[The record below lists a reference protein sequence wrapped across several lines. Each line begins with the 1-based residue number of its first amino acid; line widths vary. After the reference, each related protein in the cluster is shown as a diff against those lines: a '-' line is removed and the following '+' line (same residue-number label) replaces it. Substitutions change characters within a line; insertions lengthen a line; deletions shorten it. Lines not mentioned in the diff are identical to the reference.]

1 MNNKLNILWTTDNR
15 DTASMC
21 CICRR
26 NWKLHSREFFTF
38 HLFLNTI
45 TVIFAGVTTKKAML
59 LRVIVQN
66 FLSFFEPVQFDMFPN
81 MKKET
86 FESHIYRNQ
95 QIPVLKQ
102 AALFG
107 PNGSGKSNFVKAVNF
122 IQSIATQKNF
132 LEKINISKYFFRLTE
147 SNNQPISMAI
157 EFCKD
162 EQYFIYIIDI
172 LPTRIK

>member
-1 MNNKLNILWTTDNR
+1 
-15 DTASMC
+15 
-21 CICRR
+21 
-26 NWKLHSREFFTF
+26 
-38 HLFLNTI
+38 LFLNTI

-107 PNGSGKSNFVKAVNF
+107 PNGSGKSNFVK
-122 IQSIATQKNF
+122 
-132 LEKINISKYFFRLTE
+132 
-147 SNNQPISMAI
+147 P
-157 EFCKD
+157 
-162 EQYFIYIIDI
+162 
-172 LPTRIK
+172 

>member
-1 MNNKLNILWTTDNR
+1 
-15 DTASMC
+15 
-21 CICRR
+21 
-26 NWKLHSREFFTF
+26 
-38 HLFLNTI
+38 
-45 TVIFAGVTTKKAML
+45 ML

-107 PNGSGKSNFVKAVNF
+107 PNGSGKSNF
-122 IQSIATQKNF
+122 
-132 LEKINISKYFFRLTE
+132 LEAAISDSDNDSENTKSSEIDSARGQHTT
-147 SNNQPISMAI
+147 SMTPASV
-157 EFCKD
+157 
-162 EQYFIYIIDI
+162 
-172 LPTRIK
+172 PW